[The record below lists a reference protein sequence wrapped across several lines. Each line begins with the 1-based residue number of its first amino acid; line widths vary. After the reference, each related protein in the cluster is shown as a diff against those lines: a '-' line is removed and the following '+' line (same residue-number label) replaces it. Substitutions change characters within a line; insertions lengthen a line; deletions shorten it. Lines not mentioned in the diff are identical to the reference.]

1 MSTAVERT
9 LILIKPDGVVR
20 GLIGEVIRRVER
32 KGLKIVGLKMLH
44 LSREKAEELYA
55 VHRGKSFFES
65 LIDYVTSAP
74 IVAIAV
80 EGKNAVRVVRN
91 IIGLT
96 DPADARLGTIR
107 GDFALS
113 IDRNIVHA
121 ADSVENASRE
131 LSIIF
136 NSDEFYSYK
145 RVDES
150 WL

>member
-1 MSTAVERT
+1 MSGGVERT
-9 LILIKPDGVVR
+9 LVLIKPDGVVR
-20 GLIGEVIRRVER
+20 GLVGEVIGRLER
-32 KGLKIVGLKMLH
+32 KGLKIVGLKMLK
-44 LSREKAEELYA
+44 LSRERAEELYA
-55 VHRGKSFFES
+55 VHRGKPFFEG
-65 LIDYVTSAP
+65 LIEYVTSAP

-96 DPADARLGTIR
+96 NPADAKLGTIR

-121 ADSVENASRE
+121 ADSVENALRE

-145 RVDES
+145 RVDED